1 MNGSPLFLE
10 GRRRWLPLGTVG
22 DSLPWTGEG
31 SPPVSHVD
39 TLLPSL
45 SSHLSSSPQSLSSS
59 SLSFISLY
67 FSSHLSFFSLS
78 SHLSSSPRSLSSSS
92 LSFISLYFSSHLSF
106 VSLSFT
112 PLFLYPSRLLAHAH
126 DPDLDK
132 NTSREFIVYACPSGA
147 LGTQI
152 EDFMET
158 TLYQFGRNGSH
169 KSIPHVTLCQF
180 FKV

>member
-45 SSHLSSSPQSLSSS
+45 SSHLSSSPRSLSSS

-78 SHLSSSPRSLSSSS
+78 SHLSSS
-92 LSFISLYFSSHLSF
+92 SHLSF
-106 VSLSFT
+106 FSLSFT
-112 PLFLYPSRLLAHAH
+112 PLLLYPSRLLAHAH